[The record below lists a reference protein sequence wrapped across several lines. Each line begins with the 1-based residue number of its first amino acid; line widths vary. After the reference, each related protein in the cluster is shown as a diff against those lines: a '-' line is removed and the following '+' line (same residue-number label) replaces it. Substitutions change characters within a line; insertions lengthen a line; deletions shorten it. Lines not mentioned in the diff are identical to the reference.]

1 MAEIRT
7 LVTMRYLSSPHFPRE
22 GEQKVEPLLESG
34 KPLVVSQTSSA
45 VSDRKIRVEVTAT
58 ILK

>member
-1 MAEIRT
+1 M
-7 LVTMRYLSSPHFPRE
+7 TMRYLSSPHFPRE

-45 VSDRKIRVEVTAT
+45 VSDRKMRVEVTAT